1 VFSLKLVNIIRIKH
15 RNQSIIVVTAIMV
28 FVVVVIPISF
38 KVVIPIIMQQ
48 QYLDYFQ
55 FAKVMYLQR
64 ILKMLEEICF

>member
-1 VFSLKLVNIIRIKH
+1 MFSLKLVNIIRIKL

-38 KVVIPIIMQQ
+38 NVVIPIIKQQ

-55 FAKVMYLQR
+55 FAMVMYLQR